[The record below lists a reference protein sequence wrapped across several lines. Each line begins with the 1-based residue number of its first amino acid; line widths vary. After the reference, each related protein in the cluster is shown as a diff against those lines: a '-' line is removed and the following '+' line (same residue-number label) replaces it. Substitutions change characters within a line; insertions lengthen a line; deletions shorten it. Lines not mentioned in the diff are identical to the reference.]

1 MSSPGDPSA
10 VMPNALHVL
19 LLDLD
24 RTVGWKLDLMR
35 EMVEASR
42 RIANLARSVE
52 AALWLVPQPL
62 RADYRRRLDASLA
75 RDAIGTGA
83 APPKDRVT
91 LLHEFLAARGPAKVT
106 SKEVL
111 RHLRANAHPADAKA
125 VARLMSAKC
134 QQGLL
139 TRTGRGSYRIE
150 RTHPVLARLQ
160 HHAEDSPPGM

>member
-1 MSSPGDPSA
+1 MSSPDDPSA
-10 VMPNALHVL
+10 VVPNALHVL

-35 EMVEASR
+35 ETAEASA
-42 RIANLARSVE
+42 RIGKLTRSVE
-52 AALWLVPQPL
+52 AALWIVPQPL
-62 RADYRRRLDASLA
+62 RADYQRRLDASLA

-83 APPKDRVT
+83 APAKDRVT
-91 LLHEFLAARGPAKVT
+91 LLHEFLATRGPAKVT

-111 RHLRANAHPADAKA
+111 RHLRANGHPTDAKA

-139 TRTGRGSYRIE
+139 TRLARGSYRIE
-150 RTHPVLARLQ
+150 KAHPVLAQLAQRL
-160 HHAEDSPPGM
+160 E